1 MSQSSQYTLNIQQN
15 QADFTLEPLNEQPP
29 LFKFQYLSKTLD
41 PPKSNPEDLSGYR
54 TVTIRCLYRGYT

>member
-41 PPKSNPEDLSGYR
+41 PPKSNPEDLSGY
-54 TVTIRCLYRGYT
+54 

>member
-29 LFKFQYLSKTLD
+29 LFKFQYLLKTLD
-41 PPKSNPEDLSGYR
+41 PPKSNPEDLLGY
-54 TVTIRCLYRGYT
+54 